1 MQNPTSESDQPA
13 NVAHWTREGFVGDS
27 TNIIRPHHTPD
38 YLSVDGLH
46 VPHRLQLG
54 ALPLP
59 DRDDPEAL
67 PLPFLVGR
75 SGLQL
80 SASAR
85 EAAMPYVVCNVEA
98 DEIHFV
104 QQGALAYDT
113 DHGTIAGTAGDFVCI
128 PRAMQ
133 YRVRPVETPTL
144 SVVLEIPGAVS
155 WRAAGVDTRRRRAAG
170 PRPAHGA
177 RWPDHRGREG
187 PRRHH
192 PLRQAARPAGRGQ
205 PAGWERPRLEAQLP
219 AQPGG
224 PRRAADPFGGRR
236 GPGSAA
242 VQPRARGPRGG
253 ARRSTKRRLR

>member
-1 MQNPTSESDQPA
+1 MMSAEPASRGVTGAGPQGRGGAAMQNPTSESDQPA

-27 TNIIRPHHTPD
+27 TNIVRPHHTPD
-38 YLSVDGLH
+38 YLAVEGLH
-46 VPHRLQLG
+46 APHRLQLA

-85 EAAMPYVVCNVEA
+85 EATMPFVVCNVEA

-113 DHGTIAGTAGDFVCI
+113 DHGTITGTAGDFVCI
-128 PRAMQ
+128 PRAVQ

-144 SVVLEIPGAVS
+144 SVVLEIPGAVKLEPPGATPAVVEQPVLRPPTS
-155 WRAAGVDTRRRRAAG
+155 SGGETTRPVKALDAITRSVRPRRA
-170 PRPAHGA
+170 
-177 RWPDHRGREG
+177 
-187 PRRHH
+187 
-192 PLRQAARPAGRGQ
+192 LAAIRRPAG
-205 PAGWERPRLEAQLP
+205 
-219 AQPGG
+219 
-224 PRRAADPFGGRR
+224 
-236 GPGSAA
+236 
-242 VQPRARGPRGG
+242 
-253 ARRSTKRRLR
+253 